1 MTGLTIFIQD
11 VVGGLGIGSVYALIA
26 LGFSL
31 IYRAIGLVNFAQ
43 GNLVMFGTYIGLT
56 FSMGLLGVPALS
68 PLLAFLIGLA
78 AGALIGV
85 GLERLF
91 RPLAKLDL
99 SYMLVGTIGIGI
111 VLDNVASRLW
121 GSQGVQSPTPI
132 PNTVIRIGGVSLV
145 PYYFLMMAVAAVLVT
160 GLQFFLTRTNL
171 GRALRA
177 SAQDREVAACFGIPV
192 NRMNALAFAIGVA
205 LAAAAGML
213 SAPVLYTY
221 PAVGN
226 SLGIKGFVAAV
237 IGGLGDIP
245 GAILGGLMI
254 GVAETI
260 IAGYISSAYT
270 DLFAYLLL
278 TLVLIVRPEGL
289 LGART
294 VEKV

>member
-1 MTGLTIFIQD
+1 MTILIQNL
-11 VVGGLGIGSVYALIA
+11 VGGLGIGSVYALIA

-31 IYRAIGLVNFAQ
+31 IYRTIGLVNFAQ

-56 FSMGLLGVPALS
+56 FSLGLLGMPALP
-68 PLLAFLIGLA
+68 PLLAFALGLG
-78 AGALIGV
+78 AGALLGV

-91 RPLAKLDL
+91 RPLARVDL
-99 SYMLVGTIGIGI
+99 SSMLVGTIGIGI
-111 VLDNVASRLW
+111 VLDNLASRLW
-121 GSQGVQSPTPI
+121 GSQGVQSPMPI
-132 PNTVIRIGGVSLV
+132 PNPIVHVGGVSLV
-145 PYYFLMMAVAAVLVT
+145 PYYFLMMAVAGLLVV
-160 GLQFFLTRTNL
+160 GLQLLLTRTHV

-177 SAQDREVAACFGIPV
+177 CAQDREVAACFGVPV
-192 NRMNALAFAIGVA
+192 NRINALAFALGVA

-237 IGGLGDIP
+237 LGGLGDIP
-245 GAILGGLMI
+245 GAVLGGLLV
-254 GVAETI
+254 GVAETM
-260 IAGYISSAYT
+260 IAGYLSSAYT

-278 TLVLIVRPEGL
+278 TLVLLVRPEGL
-289 LGART
+289 LGVRT